1 MFTRWQMQYMERE
14 CAKQDFISITL
25 LVIVEQILKVV
36 RKLLQSF
43 HFRQFD
49 VVQILNNSMCLTSKQ
64 FIVITVQNSA
74 INHLFLSW

>member
-36 RKLLQSF
+36 RKLFQSF

-49 VVQILNNSMCLTSKQ
+49 VVQILNNYMCLT
-64 FIVITVQNSA
+64 
-74 INHLFLSW
+74 